1 LRLHR
6 AQKRLENALEK
17 IRNCAIIVEGKKD
30 AAALEAC
37 GIDNVYVFGQIG
49 RTCERIKERG
59 HEKVAILTDMDRAGE
74 KKLLFATDAAIA
86 AGLSVEVGARKALS
100 GLLILR
106 NFEDMQRKLES
117 FGKNREKRDSKRDG

>member
-1 LRLHR
+1 
-6 AQKRLENALEK
+6 
-17 IRNCAIIVEGKKD
+17 
-30 AAALEAC
+30 
-37 GIDNVYVFGQIG
+37 
-49 RTCERIKERG
+49 
-59 HEKVAILTDMDRAGE
+59 MDRAGE